1 MRYLLLTCLTL
12 IMAGQQARATSFTY
26 TTIVVPGSSFT
37 PEAAGINNSGE
48 IVGDFSSPSALGYQ
62 GFLDNHGVF
71 TTVSVAGSSGTQ
83 AFGVNNS
90 GEIVGLSFTST
101 GDTNAFLDAH
111 GTSTVLN
118 VFGGPGAQANGIN
131 DSGEI
136 VGYDSGPS
144 FSYITGF
151 SLKNGTV
158 SPIFVPNSSGTEP
171 LGINNAGQIVGTYFD
186 RSGEPHSFL
195 YSNGSFSP
203 INVPGDPFA
212 TATGINNSGEITGF
226 MSGALGFQGFVDDNG
241 SFSTLFVPGS
251 AGTEALGIN
260 DWGQVVG
267 LYFDANGGQ
276 HAFLATPTPEP
287 ASFTL
292 IGISGLALLLVRLRR
307 VSACTL
313 AERGPHCSD
322 PGPEI

>member
-1 MRYLLLTCLTL
+1 MRYLLLTCLAL
-12 IMAGQQARATSFTY
+12 IVVGQQARATSFRY
-26 TTIVVPGSSFT
+26 TTIVVPGSNFT
-37 PEAAGINNSGE
+37 PEAAGINNAGE
-48 IVGDFSSPSALGYQ
+48 IVGYFTSPSSLGYE

-71 TTVSVAGSSGTQ
+71 TTVSVAGSYGTQ

-90 GEIVGLSFTST
+90 GEIVGLSFTSI

-111 GTSTVLN
+111 GTPTVLN
-118 VFGGPGAQANGIN
+118 LFGGPGAQATGIN

-151 SLKNGTV
+151 SLKNGIVT
-158 SPIFVPNSSGTEP
+158 PIFIPNSSGTEP
-171 LGINNAGQIVGTYFD
+171 LGTNDAGQIVGTYFD
-186 RSGEPHSFL
+186 SSGAVHSFL
-195 YSNGSFSP
+195 YFNGAFTNF
-203 INVPGDPFA
+203 IVPGVPFV
-212 TATGINNSGEITGF
+212 TATGINNTGAIVGF

-251 AGTEALGIN
+251 AGTEALGID

-267 LYFDANGGQ
+267 LYFDANGGR

-292 IGISGLALLLVRLRR
+292 IGIGGLALLLVRLRC

-313 AERGPHCSD
+313 AERRPHCSN
-322 PGPEI
+322 PGPQI